1 MQDYASLI
9 LAHLPSISIKLYRQ
23 HTIKMN
29 GELVKDLGR
38 VGRNLARTILVDN
51 L

>member
-9 LAHLPSISIKLYRQ
+9 LTHLPSINIKLYRQ
-23 HTIKMN
+23 HAIKMN

-38 VGRNLARTILVDN
+38 VGRDLARTILVDN